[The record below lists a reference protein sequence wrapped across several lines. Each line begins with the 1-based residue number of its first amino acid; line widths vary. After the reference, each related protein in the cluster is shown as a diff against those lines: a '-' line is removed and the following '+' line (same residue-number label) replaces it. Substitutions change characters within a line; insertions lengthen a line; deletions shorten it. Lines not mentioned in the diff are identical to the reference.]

1 MTTGQQ
7 TRDELVAALRWQVE
21 AGADEA
27 ILDAPVDRFA
37 APPPK
42 PTPKPEPVPEA
53 NLKPGATRP
62 DVVPNVAPPP
72 AAPPNLA
79 PADTV
84 NATARDLAGGCN
96 DLGTLRDALAAF
108 DGCALKTT
116 ATNLVFGTGAADADI
131 MLIGEAP
138 GRDEDLSLIHI

>member
-42 PTPKPEPVPEA
+42 PTPKP
-53 NLKPGATRP
+53 KKK
-62 DVVPNVAPPP
+62 
-72 AAPPNLA
+72 
-79 PADTV
+79 
-84 NATARDLAGGCN
+84 
-96 DLGTLRDALAAF
+96 GTKKRH
-108 DGCALKTT
+108 
-116 ATNLVFGTGAADADI
+116 V
-131 MLIGEAP
+131 
-138 GRDEDLSLIHI
+138 RR